1 MKYSLPT
8 LQAVNVTNDL
18 EKRLDTLSDEE
29 LENLMNKILENYNHR
44 LVKMGSK
51 ALLVSLACPPENLKN
66 GIEEYW

>member
-29 LENLMNKILENYNHR
+29 LENLMNKILENYNH
-44 LVKMGSK
+44 
-51 ALLVSLACPPENLKN
+51 
-66 GIEEYW
+66 